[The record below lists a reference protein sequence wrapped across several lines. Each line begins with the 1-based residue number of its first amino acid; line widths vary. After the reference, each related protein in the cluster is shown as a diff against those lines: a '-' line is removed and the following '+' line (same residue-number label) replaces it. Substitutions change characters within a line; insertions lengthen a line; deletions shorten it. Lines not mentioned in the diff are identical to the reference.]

1 MSNEAELLL
10 TPTIRSRPIR
20 ISAIADVP
28 FILNHELGRVPAGW
42 LVIDS
47 TEFVTLRRSGTM
59 DSNRLELTA
68 DQDSELTLV
77 LL

>member
-1 MSNEAELLL
+1 MSNETELQL

-20 ISAIADVP
+20 VSAVAGEP
-28 FILNHELGRVPAGW
+28 FILNHELGRIPAGW
-42 LVIDS
+42 LVID
-47 TEFVTLRRSGTM
+47 TDEFVMLRRSGAM